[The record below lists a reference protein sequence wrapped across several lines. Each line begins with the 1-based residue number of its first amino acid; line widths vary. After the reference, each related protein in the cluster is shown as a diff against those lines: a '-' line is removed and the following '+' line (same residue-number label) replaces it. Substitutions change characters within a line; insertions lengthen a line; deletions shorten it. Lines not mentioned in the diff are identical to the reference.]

1 MLRYFLWR
9 ILMMVPTL
17 LVISV
22 ISFVFIQ
29 LPPGDYLTS
38 YIAMLEMSGNPI
50 DEEVIANLERRFGL
64 DRPVYIQYFRW
75 IWNFVQG
82 DMGRSFEANRPVAEL
97 IGDRLFLTVVIA
109 SFSLVFV
116 YAVAIPIGIYS
127 ATHQYSPG
135 DYFFT
140 GLGFLG
146 LATPN
151 FLLAL
156 VLMFV
161 AFAFFNQSVGGLFS
175 PEYIQATWS
184 LGKVWDLLK
193 HLWIPVVVVGT
204 AGTAGHIRV
213 MRGNL
218 LDELKK
224 QYVITARA
232 KGVTERVLLFKYPV
246 KLAINPMVSTVGWLL
261 PELIS
266 GATITSVVLG
276 LPTTGPLLLRALLN
290 QDMYL
295 ACSFLMLLAIL
306 TVVGT
311 LVSDILLAWVDP
323 RIRY

>member
-1 MLRYFLWR
+1 MNS
-9 ILMMVPTL
+9 T
-17 LVISV
+17 
-22 ISFVFIQ
+22 
-29 LPPGDYLTS
+29 
-38 YIAMLEMSGNPI
+38 
-50 DEEVIANLERRFGL
+50 ANLPADAAGGG
-64 DRPVYIQYFRW
+64 DHRW
-75 IWNFVQG
+75 RYTGISRWRTAATLRG
-82 DMGRSFEANRPVAEL
+82 
-97 IGDRLFLTVVIA
+97 TVWKRW
-109 SFSLVFV
+109 
-116 YAVAIPIGIYS
+116 
-127 ATHQYSPG
+127 
-135 DYFFT
+135 
-140 GLGFLG
+140 
-146 LATPN
+146 LAGN
-151 FLLAL
+151 
-156 VLMFV
+156 
-161 AFAFFNQSVGGLFS
+161 
-175 PEYIQATWS
+175 S